1 MALNPALAKDDDFM
15 LICVAPDVCFTPSK
29 PYAPT
34 PYPIVHKLG
43 KSKGVSTNV
52 FFREKKAYRHKVSFV
67 DSVQGDE
74 PGMGKG
80 LISQT
85 NTKISRF
92 RHSNPAYRFT
102 VNTHAHDCT
111 ALWTSVSTNKI
122 FDQKHR

>member
-43 KSKGVSTNV
+43 KSKGVSKNV
-52 FFREKKAYRHKVSFV
+52 YFREKKAYRHKVSYV

-85 NTKISRF
+85 NTKIS
-92 RHSNPAYRFT
+92 HNILKSAT
-102 VNTHAHDCT
+102 VFINGKPMVRAGDT
-111 ALWTSVSTNKI
+111 AWMNWSK
-122 FDQKHR
+122 K